1 MFTRLK
7 RLYRNTIF
15 RLSMIAA
22 AQFALLS
29 LFMLGYIY
37 YTTVVSELNRV
48 DIEISSELEDFA
60 KIHSVLGPNGVHEQV
75 ILSMLPVRDSLYAYS
90 YQGLPT
96 GNLESLPPFSDN
108 GKYNF
113 LATLFG
119 LNNLNARTFVY
130 SPFSDNDDTT
140 NIGVEK
146 KTTHRARGQYIKLAE
161 NEFLFVARDV
171 ERLMVKSER
180 ITRSLII
187 AMVIAIA
194 MGLLSGLFVASR
206 FMRRVGR
213 LNKLATDVR
222 SGDLQR
228 RAPRDAS
235 GDELDVLA
243 EHLNDMLDHINH
255 LMQAMRYAGDS
266 IAHDLRSPLT
276 RLKTRLESAAME
288 TKDEAVRDTLLRSSD
303 DASELLRTFE
313 SVLHIARLETGD
325 RRELL
330 LPLNPKVV
338 IEDIAELYEPSCE
351 DAGLDFAL
359 EIEGKHMV
367 RADRGLLS
375 QAVSNLVEN
384 AIKYT
389 PRGGAITL
397 RLRKIRSGRVEISVT
412 DTGPGIPPD
421 ERQRVKERF
430 VRLEKSRTLPGSGL
444 GLSLVD
450 AIADLH
456 RAKFV
461 LSDGP
466 GGPDSRM
473 PGLRAALVF
482 PRMKKT

>member
-1 MFTRLK
+1 MFAPLK

-15 RLSMIAA
+15 RLSIIAA

-37 YTTVVSELNRV
+37 YATVISELNRV
-48 DIEISSELEDFA
+48 DKEVRVELKDFE
-60 KIHSVLGPNGVHEQV
+60 KIHKVLGPNGVHEQV
-75 ILSMLPVRDSLYAYS
+75 ILSMLPVRESLYAYS

-96 GNLESLPPFSDN
+96 GNLESLPAFRDN
-108 GKYNF
+108 GKSKF
-113 LATLFG
+113 LAKVFG
-119 LNNLNARTFVY
+119 LNNSNARTFVY
-130 SPFSDNDDTT
+130 SPFSDGKAGSPA
-140 NIGVEK
+140 GV
-146 KTTHRARGQYIKLAE
+146 HRARGQYIKLSE
-161 NEFLFVARDV
+161 DEFLFVARDV

-180 ITRSLII
+180 ITRALII
-187 AMVIAIA
+187 AMIIAIA

-206 FMRRVGR
+206 FARRVGR

-228 RAPRDAS
+228 RAPRDSS

-243 EHLNDMLDHINH
+243 AHLNDMLDHIGR

-288 TKDEAVRDTLLRSSD
+288 TKDDGVRETLLRSSD

-351 DAGLDFAL
+351 DAGLEFAL
-359 EIEGKHMV
+359 EIEGKHMI

-456 RAKFV
+456 RAKFD

-466 GGPDSRM
+466 GGPESEL
-473 PGLRAALVF
+473 PGLRAALIF
-482 PRMKKT
+482 PRIKKS